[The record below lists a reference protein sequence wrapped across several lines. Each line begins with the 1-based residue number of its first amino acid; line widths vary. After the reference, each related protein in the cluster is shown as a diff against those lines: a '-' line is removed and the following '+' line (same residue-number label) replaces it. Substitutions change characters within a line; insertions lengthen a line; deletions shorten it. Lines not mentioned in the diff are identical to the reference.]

1 MWDLAINFV
10 IGLVV
15 IGIPSYVF
23 YRVGIDAGIERG
35 VRRQLLRELTL
46 SGIVEMAD
54 TKSSHRQPHSPA

>member
-1 MWDLAINFV
+1 MWDLAINFI
-10 IGLVV
+10 IGLIV

-46 SGIVEMAD
+46 SGIVEMAEPK
-54 TKSSHRQPHSPA
+54 THQRQPHSPA

>member
-1 MWDLAINFV
+1 MWDMAINFI

-46 SGIVEMAD
+46 SGIVEIAEP
-54 TKSSHRQPHSPA
+54 KPRHRQTPYSA